1 MTKPLM
7 PSNRPEMGSWEK
19 SKSSNLLGP
28 ITNQSKPK
36 GQESPLQLNSNCLM
50 LYYHLNFTELNM
62 INTQRTQSLSLRQD
76 TPKIFLRRYKFD
88 PYYLLGSL

>member
-1 MTKPLM
+1 
-7 PSNRPEMGSWEK
+7 
-19 SKSSNLLGP
+19 
-28 ITNQSKPK
+28 
-36 GQESPLQLNSNCLM
+36 M

-88 PYYLLGSL
+88 PYYLLGQSVKTWLNIAETRPQ